1 MKFCM
6 KAKYSVTYL
15 ILFWEIRNIA
25 ALVQNWKKDAFLVV
39 LWKGFLACPKT
50 NSCWFPKINFRVYL
64 FKTLI
69 LLVSNYTPLYT
80 HVPLPWQHPKL
91 SLTQPI
97 RLELWNTL
105 QYSSSR
111 SYIVVVM
118 WTECVVHCHAFSW
131 CFLWSS
137 MYYSQSVKAV
147 CTSGYHI

>member
-25 ALVQNWKKDAFLVV
+25 ALVQNWKKYAFLVV
-39 LWKGFLACPKT
+39 LWKRFLACPKT
-50 NSCWFPKINFRVYL
+50 NSCWFPKIYFRVYL

-80 HVPLPWQHPKL
+80 HMCHCLDSWQHPKL
-91 SLTQPI
+91 TLTQPI

-105 QYSSSR
+105 RYSSSR
-111 SYIVVVM
+111 SYNHCSGHVNWVCCALSCILLMFFMKQLLNFTACIIVKM
-118 WTECVVHCHAFSW
+118 
-131 CFLWSS
+131 
-137 MYYSQSVKAV
+137 
-147 CTSGYHI
+147 